1 MVALPQVCEAWQ
13 EIPQPSSLSCS
24 IAAFLIVMAI
34 LIAEI
39 HFPEKKDRTGCTVAA
54 PLGVARPF
62 RAVDFYY
69 NYLMSVSN
77 ALLLPHP
84 HVQRRAVE

>member
-34 LIAEI
+34 LIADTR
-39 HFPEKKDRTGCTVAA
+39 F
-54 PLGVARPF
+54 
-62 RAVDFYY
+62 
-69 NYLMSVSN
+69 
-77 ALLLPHP
+77 
-84 HVQRRAVE
+84 